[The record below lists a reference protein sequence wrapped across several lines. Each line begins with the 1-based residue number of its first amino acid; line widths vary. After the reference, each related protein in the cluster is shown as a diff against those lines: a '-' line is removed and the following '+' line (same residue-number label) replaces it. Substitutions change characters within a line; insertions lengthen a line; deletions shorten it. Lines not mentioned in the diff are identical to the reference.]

1 MLTVSRKSGQAIVI
15 QTRQGDIVVQVE
27 QARRDRFY
35 VRVVAPDNMKVLRE
49 ELLEKGCKGDDAKE

>member
-15 QTRQGDIVVQVE
+15 QTQQGDIVVQVE

-35 VRVVAPDNMKVLRE
+35 VRVVAPGNMKVLRE